1 MSNIQKGKEFTTVE
15 EALLAGLNSLP
26 VSGEHETIAKTSAT
40 TFENRV
46 EQGAGDVLGPSINID
61 GYIPQ
66 WDGKNSKTLKN
77 GLSID
82 YFERSLPS
90 TPINPLT
97 NFLNGNKEWSIIP
110 GGGDMVL
117 ADVQSVTGLKTFDKD
132 KIAMKG
138 TSTGVNILSVAN
150 TSGTSYTNILPA
162 KDGTFAMISDIPV
175 AGANTSLS
183 NLSALAINTSLI
195 PGGDVSVNL
204 GTGDLRYKDAWIQTV
219 SSGLTANDTLKLRG
233 RDINATSYID
243 ILTITS
249 NDTVTADLNSITT
262 IGGNVILYSGGA
274 LGTPSSGTVTNLTGT
289 ASININ
295 GTVGA
300 TTPTTGVFTTATI
313 TTIELGNASD
323 TTISRVDAGVAAIEG
338 KTILTTDNIED
349 SIVDGHT
356 TIAPSGNAV
365 YDALAGKEDTTNK
378 VTSFQGTPDNS
389 HYPSEKLVKDSLD
402 AKAPTASPTF
412 TGTVT
417 LPTTEI
423 GEASLKLDATLSE
436 DEKWSGITVA
446 GTAGATIAVGDVCY
460 LASTGKW
467 LLNDGI
473 LDGTDTGFS
482 KQLGICLLAA
492 NDTDATEILLYGKVR
507 SAAFPAFTVGSP
519 VFLDDTAGDLTVTSP
534 STTNFAV
541 RIVGFALSAEELMFN
556 PSNDWAVNK

>member
-97 NFLNGNKEWSIIP
+97 KFLNGNKEWSIIP

-378 VTSFQGTPDNS
+378 VTSFQTTPDNS
-389 HYPSEKLVKDSLD
+389 HYISEKLAKDSLD
-402 AKAPTASPTF
+402 AKAPIDSPTL

-417 LPTTEI
+417 LPTTQL
-423 GEASLKLDATLSE
+423 GESSIKLDASLSA

-492 NDTDATEILLYGKVR
+492 NDTDSTEILLYGKVR

>member
-97 NFLNGNKEWSIIP
+97 NFLNGNKEWSTIP

-365 YDALAGKEDTTNK
+365 YDALAGKQATLTFGIANTNAVKIDHASVADNDYAKFTANGLEGRSASEVRSDIGALASADKASASDINTGTEDAKYVTPKGLSDQTVLAKTVDLSK
-378 VTSFQGTPDNS
+378 VGINSQADN
-389 HYPSEKLVKDSLD
+389 YTLVIGDAGKLVIVTNIA
-402 AKAPTASPTF
+402 AKTLTVPKNSAVAFAIGTKIAVMQGGAGQITIAPVD
-412 TGTVT
+412 GDVT
-417 LPTTEI
+417 LKSFNDVLTLA
-423 GEASLKLDATLSE
+423 GEDAGCVLI
-436 DEKWSGITVA
+436 K
-446 GTAGATIAVGDVCY
+446 TA
-460 LASTGKW
+460 
-467 LLNDGI
+467 
-473 LDGTDTGFS
+473 TDTWLVEGN
-482 KQLGICLLAA
+482 LA
-492 NDTDATEILLYGKVR
+492 
-507 SAAFPAFTVGSP
+507 
-519 VFLDDTAGDLTVTSP
+519 
-534 STTNFAV
+534 
-541 RIVGFALSAEELMFN
+541 
-556 PSNDWAVNK
+556 

>member
-97 NFLNGNKEWSIIP
+97 NFLNGNKEWSTIP

-365 YDALAGKEDTTNK
+365 YDALAGKQDALTFGIANTNAVKIDHSSVADNDYAKFTANGLEGRSATEVMSDIGALASADKASASDINTGTEDAKYVTPKGLSDQTVLAKTVDLSK
-378 VTSFQGTPDNS
+378 VGINSQADN
-389 HYPSEKLVKDSLD
+389 YTLVIGDVGKLVIVTNIA
-402 AKAPTASPTF
+402 AKTLTVPKNSAVAFAIGTKIAVMQGGAGQITIAPVD
-412 TGTVT
+412 GDVT
-417 LPTTEI
+417 LKSFDDVLTLA
-423 GEASLKLDATLSE
+423 GEDAGCVLI
-436 DEKWSGITVA
+436 K
-446 GTAGATIAVGDVCY
+446 TA
-460 LASTGKW
+460 
-467 LLNDGI
+467 
-473 LDGTDTGFS
+473 TDTWLVEGN
-482 KQLGICLLAA
+482 LA
-492 NDTDATEILLYGKVR
+492 
-507 SAAFPAFTVGSP
+507 
-519 VFLDDTAGDLTVTSP
+519 
-534 STTNFAV
+534 
-541 RIVGFALSAEELMFN
+541 
-556 PSNDWAVNK
+556 